1 VLLLSI
7 QTTFTFWLSKH
18 MDKYEKELEKN
29 NPEELKKLKK
39 KYQR

>member
-1 VLLLSI
+1 MRKK
-7 QTTFTFWLSKH
+7 FTFGSRKH
-18 MDKYEKELEKN
+18 MDEYEKELEKN

>member
-1 VLLLSI
+1 
-7 QTTFTFWLSKH
+7 
-18 MDKYEKELEKN
+18 MDEYEKELEKN